1 MRTAIVV
8 GGLTIA
14 CAFGAGVSAC
24 ATGTA
29 GDDSV
34 GVDATPG
41 KDGTTIDAPKTDGG
55 ACPTGYTGPNCQNC
69 AGGFHQCGTSCEQ
82 DHPNTPDAGC
92 TLGCNNTACPAPQ
105 NAISKCTSDGHCDF
119 ACNTSFDKTDGGC
132 ACPSGQIVCNGNT
145 CQQCCTDS
153 DCVGNQLCNG
163 GVCAGCQAGWGDC
176 NNNTSDGCE
185 THLNSTSNCG
195 SCGHS
200 CCGSFCGCGF
210 LGIGGESCNQNGSSF
225 SCGC

>member
-1 MRTAIVV
+1 MRKAIVIV
-8 GGLTIA
+8 GCAIA

-29 GDDSV
+29 GDSTAVDS
-34 GVDATPG
+34 GSH
-41 KDGTTIDAPKTDGG
+41 DGTIDAPKSDGG
-55 ACPTGYTGPNCQNC
+55 NGNCPTGYTGPTCQNC

-92 TLGCNNTACPAPQ
+92 TLGCNNTACPAPP
-105 NAISKCTSDGHCDF
+105 NAVSKCTTDGHCDF
-119 ACNTSFDKTDGGC
+119 ACATSFDKTDGGC
-132 ACPSGQIVCNGNT
+132 ECPPGEIVCGQV
-145 CQQCCTDS
+145 CQQCCTDT
-153 DCVGNQLCNG
+153 DCVGHQVCTNG
-163 GVCAGCQAGWGDC
+163 TCGGCQPGWGDC

-200 CCGSFCGCGF
+200 CCSGLCCGLFGLSGS
-210 LGIGGESCNQNGSSF
+210 ENCNVSGNSF